1 MYHFSEFTVSLNEME
16 DGIAPTDSRLRKDQQ
31 LMEETLWDEANAEK
45 QVSSKR
51 VIEFLKIFLATR
63 ASSKRKEEIAK
74 DALGASLVQR
84 RYL

>member
-45 QVSSKR
+45 QVCKTQ
-51 VIEFLKIFLATR
+51 VP
-63 ASSKRKEEIAK
+63 
-74 DALGASLVQR
+74 SL
-84 RYL
+84 LPL